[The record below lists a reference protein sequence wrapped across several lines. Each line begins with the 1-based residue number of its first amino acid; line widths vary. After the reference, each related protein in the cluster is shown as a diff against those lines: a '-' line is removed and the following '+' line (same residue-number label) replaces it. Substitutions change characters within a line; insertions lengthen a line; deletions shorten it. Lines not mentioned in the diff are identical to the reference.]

1 MKTNKNT
8 ILVTG
13 GGSGIGLEIAKLF
26 SKDNHII
33 ITGRSEERLLKAA
46 AGLQN
51 VSVIPFDI
59 TNEEDVK
66 RLVEKVITD
75 FPNLNVL
82 INNAGKGSVYD
93 IVEPNVNAYQRA
105 YDEIDTNFLSVVRLT
120 EKLLPLLVKQDSSA
134 IVNVTSVVAFVPSK
148 GIATYSSSK
157 AALHS
162 YTESLRLALAET
174 PVKVFELMPPLVNT
188 EFSKEIGGENGIAPE
203 EVALQLYQAFENE
216 TYEIRVG
223 DTAEIYKLYFASR
236 EDALTAMNS

>member
-26 SKDNHII
+26 SKENHII

>member
-1 MKTNKNT
+1 MKTDKNT

-59 TNEEDVK
+59 TNEEDVN

-75 FPNLNVL
+75 FPNLNGL

-93 IVEPNVNAYQRA
+93 IIEPNVNAYQLA

-203 EVALQLYQAFENE
+203 EVALQLYQAFEND